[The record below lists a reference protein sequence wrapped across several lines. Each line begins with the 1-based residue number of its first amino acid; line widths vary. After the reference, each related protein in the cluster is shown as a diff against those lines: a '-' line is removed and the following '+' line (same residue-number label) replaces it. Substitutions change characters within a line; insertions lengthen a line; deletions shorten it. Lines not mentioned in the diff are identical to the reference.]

1 MNDRNTVIESLKE
14 AVREFARERDWGT
27 FHSPKNLA
35 MGLAIESAELMEH
48 CLWKTPEESEKP
60 DDAEAVAGELADV
73 LGASPGSIST
83 MTRMLIQCGLVER
96 VAVPGQRTAAFQ
108 MKTGAAREIMAG
120 WQIKTTKMRD
130 LLRHGLNLLDG
141 QSDGRR
147 QRILEQLE
155 FHEFIERALPELLAG
170 WDRRAQEEEGKT
182 DD

>member
-1 MNDRNTVIESLKE
+1 LSRPI
-14 AVREFARERDWGT
+14 
-27 FHSPKNLA
+27 
-35 MGLAIESAELMEH
+35 
-48 CLWKTPEESEKP
+48 TPELDQFVEDMALRYEDEGFP
-60 DDAEAVAGELADV
+60 PMAGRLAGWLLVCDPPWQTAGELADV

-120 WQIKTTKMRD
+120 WQVKTTKMRD

-141 QSDGRR
+141 QSDERR
-147 QRILEQLE
+147 RRILEQLE

-182 DD
+182 DE

>member
-1 MNDRNTVIESLKE
+1 MSRPI
-14 AVREFARERDWGT
+14 
-27 FHSPKNLA
+27 
-35 MGLAIESAELMEH
+35 
-48 CLWKTPEESEKP
+48 TPELDQFVEDMALRYEDEGFP
-60 DDAEAVAGELADV
+60 PMAGRLAGWLLVCDPPWQTAGELADV

-120 WQIKTTKMRD
+120 WQVKTTKMRD